1 MKPISTAPATDQYG
15 GVDRSPLPRSR
26 FILRVAAE
34 SVTAL
39 VVLFL
44 LWEFWLS
51 WRDHEIDSQSNLY
64 IALVIAA
71 LGVLGWFFPRVLGAL
86 FVIGG
91 VLFGLAGL
99 AFGGPEGVVFGVPPL
114 TAGVLF
120 LLSGRWRTAGD
131 AIET

>member
-1 MKPISTAPATDQYG
+1 MKPISAVPATDQYG
-15 GVDRSPLPRSR
+15 VDRFPLPRSR
-26 FILRVAAE
+26 LILRVAAE

-44 LWEFWLS
+44 LWLFWLS
-51 WRDHEIDSQSNLY
+51 WRDHELDSQSNLY
-64 IALVIAA
+64 IALVMAT

-91 VLFGLAGL
+91 ALLSLAGFAL
-99 AFGGPEGVVFGVPPL
+99 GGPEGVVFGFPPV

-120 LLSGRWRTAGD
+120 LLSGRWRRVGD
-131 AIET
+131 AVET